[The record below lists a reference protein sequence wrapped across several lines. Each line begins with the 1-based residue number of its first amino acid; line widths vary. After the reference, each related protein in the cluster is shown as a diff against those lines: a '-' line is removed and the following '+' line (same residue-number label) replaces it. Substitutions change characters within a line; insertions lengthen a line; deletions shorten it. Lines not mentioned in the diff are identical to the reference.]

1 MFKLCSVY
9 YCVAIICIMAK
20 KGEGRTFI
28 KQQKQ
33 QQLVSHTCSIC
44 MTMCICMK
52 WKNLYGKK
60 LGFHCQAGHFQLSY
74 MYYCTHGKTF
84 RFPMSIYFSSYTFKS
99 KYVNTRQLRIS
110 VDLLGHA
117 TRVDGGEWSA
127 DDLSMRVHGFRRGV
141 VG

>member
-1 MFKLCSVY
+1 
-9 YCVAIICIMAK
+9 MAK

-52 WKNLYGKK
+52 ESVWKK

-117 TRVDGGEWSA
+117 TRVDGGE
-127 DDLSMRVHGFRRGV
+127 
-141 VG
+141 